1 MNSVLRWGMVV
12 AFLFL
17 AGVLIYI
24 AVPDRARGRQV
35 TCVSNLYSLAGA
47 VEMYIVDCGR
57 LPPAAR
63 WVEATR
69 EYRGD
74 HPDQLRCPEDKSG
87 ARCSYGMNQA
97 LDGKAADEIS
107 LDPSKLVLFYET
119 AHPGDNP
126 VGGASDVVSPPRHPD
141 GNNYGYVTGYATVSL
156 KAPSFDPGPPPPQ
169 PRPSHA
175 GRPGTPPARG
185 ATRRSPR

>member
-1 MNSVLRWGMVV
+1 MNSVLKWGMVA

-24 AVPDRARGRQV
+24 AVPDRAIDRQV
-35 TCVSNLYSLAGA
+35 TCLSNLYGLAGA
-47 VEMYIVDCGR
+47 VEMYLTDFGR
-57 LPPAAR
+57 LPQAAH

-69 EYRGD
+69 EYRSS
-74 HPDQLRCPEDKSG
+74 HPGQLRCPEDRSG
-87 ARCSYGMNQA
+87 ARSSYGMNQA
-97 LDGKAADEIS
+97 LDGKAADD
-107 LDPSKLVLFYET
+107 LPPDRLKLVLFYET
-119 AHPGDNP
+119 VHPGDNP

-141 GNNYGYVTGYATVSL
+141 GNNYGYVWGYATVSI
-156 KAPSFDPGPPPPQ
+156 KAPSFDPGPPPSQ